1 MICEELPLIC
11 AACAE
16 RHVVVVD
23 RGGEIIVYADLM
35 KELFDT
41 VLRGVVESHVKKCAY
56 EIGGALNKKVVK
68 WGWVQVNEKMRY
80 FCTVA

>member
-1 MICEELPLIC
+1 MICKELTLIC

-23 RGGEIIVYADLM
+23 RGGEIVVYADLM
-35 KELFDT
+35 KELFNT

-56 EIGGALNKKVVK
+56 EIAGALNKKVAK
-68 WGWVQVNEKMRY
+68 LGWIQVNGKMRY
-80 FCTVA
+80 FCVVT

>member
-35 KELFDT
+35 KELFNT
-41 VLRGVVESHVKKCAY
+41 VLRVVVESHVKKCAY
-56 EIGGALNKKVVK
+56 EVAGALNKKVVK
-68 WGWVQVNEKMRY
+68 WGWGRVNEKMRY
-80 FCTVA
+80 FCTVV